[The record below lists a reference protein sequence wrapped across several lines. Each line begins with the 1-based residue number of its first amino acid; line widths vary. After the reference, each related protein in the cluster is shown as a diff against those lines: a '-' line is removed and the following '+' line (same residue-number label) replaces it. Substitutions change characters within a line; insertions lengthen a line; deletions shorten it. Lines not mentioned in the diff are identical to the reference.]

1 MVDKLSFVKSPRS
14 LRCSFK
20 IFPMLCPILIGPL
33 FHQGFH
39 TNVRLDFLSAHGH
52 GTVRPVRPRLLF
64 LFPSEIILIRI
75 SITFN
80 LRNFTSHQLFFFFF
94 LQRLELWQVIALV
107 HVVLQTI
114 FLPSSQCARPNNN
127 DNLIDQTCKQ
137 TLNYN
142 LCLTISVVLYSLG
155 VCICGT

>member
-94 LQRLELWQVIALV
+94 FFPAKIRTLASYSSCSCCPPNHISTIKPMR
-107 HVVLQTI
+107 QT
-114 FLPSSQCARPNNN
+114 
-127 DNLIDQTCKQ
+127 KQ
-137 TLNYN
+137 
-142 LCLTISVVLYSLG
+142 
-155 VCICGT
+155 